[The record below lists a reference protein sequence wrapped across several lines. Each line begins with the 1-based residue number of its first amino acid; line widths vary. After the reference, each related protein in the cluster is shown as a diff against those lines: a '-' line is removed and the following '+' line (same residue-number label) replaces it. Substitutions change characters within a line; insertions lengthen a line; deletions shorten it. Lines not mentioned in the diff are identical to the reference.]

1 MDIDFIEI
9 APINQYG
16 KMDNECRM
24 KFLDEYKKNIQEGKL
39 SGVLENASSAPADR
53 LLKDILFY
61 CYYELKKRIAEGEN
75 SPHIS
80 FYNKEYCTEHDNIF
94 TIDLLE
100 ALWVLSNKK
109 FKEVVDGLE
118 HENSIA

>member
-16 KMDNECRM
+16 KMDNKCRM

-61 CYYELKKRIAEGEN
+61 CYHELQKRIAEGEN

-80 FYNKEYCTEHDNIF
+80 FYNKEYCEYCHRKSINWEISKATAEEIADGIMD
-94 TIDLLE
+94 IIE
-100 ALWVLSNKK
+100 
-109 FKEVVDGLE
+109 EVKYE
-118 HENSIA
+118 

>member
-24 KFLDEYKKNIQEGKL
+24 KFLDEYKKNIQEGI

-53 LLKDILFY
+53 ILKDILFY
-61 CYYELKKRIAEGEN
+61 CYHELQKRIAEGEN

-94 TIDLLE
+94 TVDLLE
-100 ALWVLSNKK
+100 ALWVLSNKN
-109 FKEVVDGLE
+109 FKEAKYE
-118 HENSIA
+118 

>member
-39 SGVLENASSAPADR
+39 SGALENASSAPADR

-61 CYYELKKRIAEGEN
+61 CYHELQKRIAEGEN
-75 SPHIS
+75 SSHIS
-80 FYNKEYCTEHDNIF
+80 FYNKEYCTEYGNIF
-94 TIDLLE
+94 TVDLLE

-118 HENSIA
+118 HENGIV